1 MFNKINFGGGKERK
15 PGSTGDS
22 SGGGGV
28 DFDQID
34 IGQNSTRHAGERRI
48 NFSLFKKGAKSR
60 AEEAVDAARLQQ
72 LAQQEEQKRQGGI
85 RIGRRQITEII
96 STSESVRTGEPGID
110 FGLPDNILRRAKGD
124 PNEALRLA
132 TKHINSIQRRN
143 DRIEDEIDRLDTQVE
158 KAKNTREIL
167 KENPIMTW
175 GKLRKVDP
183 EAPAGKKLL
192 QSSANLV
199 LNLGSFVG
207 KAVTSSVLG
216 QNPVAT
222 FNDIRVT
229 DAGIK
234 II

>member
-85 RIGRRQITEII
+85 RIG
-96 STSESVRTGEPGID
+96 
-110 FGLPDNILRRAKGD
+110 
-124 PNEALRLA
+124 
-132 TKHINSIQRRN
+132 IN
-143 DRIEDEIDRLDTQVE
+143 
-158 KAKNTREIL
+158 
-167 KENPIMTW
+167 
-175 GKLRKVDP
+175 
-183 EAPAGKKLL
+183 
-192 QSSANLV
+192 
-199 LNLGSFVG
+199 
-207 KAVTSSVLG
+207 
-216 QNPVAT
+216 
-222 FNDIRVT
+222 
-229 DAGIK
+229 
-234 II
+234 